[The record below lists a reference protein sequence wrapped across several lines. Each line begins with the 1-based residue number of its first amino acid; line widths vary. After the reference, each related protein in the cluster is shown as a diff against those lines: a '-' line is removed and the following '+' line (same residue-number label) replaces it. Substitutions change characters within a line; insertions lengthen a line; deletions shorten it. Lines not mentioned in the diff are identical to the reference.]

1 MLTIDFKYKISNEI
15 KWCSKSLVVEDYF
28 DLEEYEEPEIWSV
41 PKSSKLLDYID
52 NDRELVTSI
61 IIVISDWEKNETLTF
76 KQYFWNNQNN
86 SFIESIENK
95 QGNENVELIFESLVD
110 NDSDNMIWEIVRFSR
125 NDDLLTPT
133 FHTFITENENRLVS
147 ENVVII

>member
-1 MLTIDFKYKISNEI
+1 MLTIDFKYKISGEGE
-15 KWCSKSLVVEDYF
+15 WHSKSLVVEDYF

-52 NDRELVTSI
+52 NDRELVDSI
-61 IIVISDWEKNETLTF
+61 IIMISDLEKNETLTF

-86 SFIESIENK
+86 SFTESIENK
-95 QGNENVELIFESLVD
+95 QGNENVELIIESLV
-110 NDSDNMIWEIVRFSR
+110 NDDLDNMIWEILRFSR
-125 NDDLLTPT
+125 NDDLITPT
-133 FHTFITENENRLVS
+133 FHTFITENRNGLVS